1 MGRRETW
8 RHFVKR
14 LKSNFSGID
23 FILQRVDRKTVYGKL
38 IGLYL
43 HIYLYHTF
51 LIKLILLF
59 LRTIVILC
67 VNCSSIESSTILTVK
82 LIDCISLKGSIH
94 EPIINTKG

>member
-1 MGRRETW
+1 LSKDRRST
-8 RHFVKR
+8 VVVY
-14 LKSNFSGID
+14 D
-23 FILQRVDRKTVYGKL
+23 FILKSRPEDDYGKL

-67 VNCSSIESSTILTVK
+67 VDCGSIEGSTILTVK

-94 EPIINTKG
+94 EFVINTEG